1 MTEAGKTMLMLSHK
15 RPDSKMFGLF
25 FVLSCNCM
33 QPHLCQKLTNM
44 PTLVRKYIKI
54 GRNEPCPCG
63 SGKKFKLCCEG
74 KTEQKHDQLTIHPKQ
89 LQKHIA
95 MTNIILDYL
104 KTDRDF
110 DTGVRIYQKFGK
122 NNALLR
128 KFNLQGETPQNLE
141 LLHTRLYM
149 LTGLPDKEF
158 HQMMLKPV
166 EKQDPVVAIPAA
178 KPVPPPA
185 DPKPAQP
192 VTAVEAVRVKLRDEF
207 PFLSE
212 PFCPDDLKIL
222 VADMITAYENYVKAH
237 KELFDVTD
245 EKNAFEV
252 ADKLIENYLDNQA
265 IWKELNHFKNTGKI
279 LGEHSHFSAQKRKG
293 ELMKKSVPELIK
305 LKEQLEM
312 NIWRNRK
319 KLTDDPRPNLVKSRQ
334 ESIAKYEVDLKVV
347 KSLLNINE

>member
-1 MTEAGKTMLMLSHK
+1 M
-15 RPDSKMFGLF
+15 
-25 FVLSCNCM
+25 
-33 QPHLCQKLTNM
+33 
-44 PTLVRKYIKI
+44 IK
-54 GRNEPCPCG
+54 E
-63 SGKKFKLCCEG
+63 
-74 KTEQKHDQLTIHPKQ
+74 
-89 LQKHIA
+89 
-95 MTNIILDYL
+95 ILNYL
-104 KTDRDF
+104 KTDRSF
-110 DTGVRIYQKFGK
+110 DSGFRIYQRYGK

-166 EKQDPVVAIPAA
+166 EKQDLVVEMLASVPD
-178 KPVPPPA
+178 PPPS

-222 VADMITAYENYVKAH
+222 VANMITAYENYVKAH
-237 KELFDVTD
+237 NELFDVTD

-252 ADKLIENYLDNQA
+252 ADRLIDNYLDNQA
-265 IWKELNHFKNTGKI
+265 IWKELNHFKKNGKL
-279 LGEHSHFSAQKRKG
+279 LGEHPHFAAQNRKA

-319 KLTDDPRPNLVKSRQ
+319 KLTDDPRPHLVKSRK
-334 ESIAKYEVDLKVV
+334 ESIEKYEVDLKVV